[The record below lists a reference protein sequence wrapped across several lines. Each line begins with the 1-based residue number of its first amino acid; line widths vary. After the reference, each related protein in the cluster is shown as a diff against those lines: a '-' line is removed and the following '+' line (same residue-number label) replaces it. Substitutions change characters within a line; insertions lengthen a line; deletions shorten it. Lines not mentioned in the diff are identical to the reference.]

1 MRKILISLLGL
12 ASVTSLIWAQ
22 PNPEAVPAVGLIG
35 LPVLVVGAAGYG
47 VYRLIK
53 KKEK

>member
-1 MRKILISLLGL
+1 MKRTLLSILGL
-12 ASVTSLIWAQ
+12 IGATSFIWAQ
-22 PNPEAVPAVGLIG
+22 PNPEAVPVVGIIG

-53 KKEK
+53 KKDK